1 MKYDPQN
8 ADRQVQC
15 PACGW
20 VGNLDQ
26 TEDQDVL
33 TDDRGFRARRNGV
46 HLPEVR
52 DGSRALS
59 LLMTTVFLPLV

>member
-33 TDDRGFRARRNGV
+33 TEDFEHVGTVCICPKCGT
-46 HLPEVR
+46 EVVP
-52 DGSRALS
+52 SH
-59 LLMTTVFLPLV
+59 T

>member
-33 TDDRGFRARRNGV
+33 TEDFEHVGTVCICPKCGT
-46 HLPEVR
+46 EVVPSPS
-52 DGSRALS
+52 G
-59 LLMTTVFLPLV
+59 